1 MALNSERSRPR
12 FKDIEPMPS
21 YDDAHRTGLA
31 APFPEPP
38 ANEERGMSSLP
49 LPVGEELRR
58 ARVQAGLEISDVA
71 AHLRIR
77 SNFLA
82 ALGEGRPDALPGI
95 TYAIGYV
102 RTYAGFL
109 AIGRAS
115 CWERVCPS
123 VSIQV
128 VAVSFKQKKNTHI

>member
-1 MALNSERSRPR
+1 
-12 FKDIEPMPS
+12 
-21 YDDAHRTGLA
+21 
-31 APFPEPP
+31 
-38 ANEERGMSSLP
+38 MSSLP

-82 ALGEGRPDALPGI
+82 ALEEGRPDAVPGL

-109 AIGRAS
+109 GPDQEAAVRRFK
-115 CWERVCPS
+115 EE
-123 VSIQV
+123 
-128 VAVSFKQKKNTHI
+128 VAGLHAQTQLAFPPPAPEGPVPGLLQMLVAAVLVGGPHRGWY